1 MSAAADVT
9 TDRTEQ
15 REWQDLMQTPGW
27 TRLVAHARAEWDG
40 PAFVAQVEQLADNPE
55 DPVALSKLRQLLA
68 AKRAVQR
75 LLNVPSEQISVTK
88 RGTLAEV
95 FAAEDITK
103 RRGRL

>member
-1 MSAAADVT
+1 MSAADVT

-15 REWQDLMQTPGW
+15 REWQDLLQAPGW

-55 DPVALSKLRQLLA
+55 DPIALSKLRQLLA

-75 LLNVPSEQISVTK
+75 LLATPEEQAAKLK
-88 RGTLAEV
+88 RGAPTLA
-95 FAAEDITK
+95 DIASS

>member
-1 MSAAADVT
+1 MSASADVT

-15 REWQDLMQTPGW
+15 REWQDLLQTPGW
-27 TRLVAHARAEWDG
+27 VRLVAHARAEWDG

-68 AKRAVQR
+68 AKRAVMR
-75 LLNVPSEQISVTK
+75 LVQTPEEQVAKLK
-88 RGTLAEV
+88 RGTMPTFQDVAQS
-95 FAAEDITK
+95 

>member
-1 MSAAADVT
+1 MSAASEDTKVEQAAWADLL
-9 TDRTEQ
+9 Q
-15 REWQDLMQTPGW
+15 SPGW
-27 TRLVAHARAEWDG
+27 ERLVAHARAEWEG
-40 PAFVAQVEQLADNPE
+40 PSFLAQVETLADNPQ